1 MKKTKH
7 TIPDGTQVYWSGLHY
22 DRDNHLTQPGDEKH
36 YLALAKAAR
45 GPVLELACGTGRLA
59 IPLKKAGVDIT
70 GLDVALPMIEQA
82 RAKAKEAGLRMDF
95 IHGDA
100 RKFRLKKKFRLI
112 FIAYNSMQHIHS
124 IEDLESFFAS
134 VKAHLAPGGRFA
146 FDVFNPDPRH
156 LSRDSEEL
164 IPIGCYEDP
173 EGGGEILVNE
183 QYFYDRHLQSTAV
196 VWHYSKKGKKI
207 YSRRLRM
214 RCFFPLELDALLR
227 YNGFKVLAKYGDFK
241 HRPFGPASPK
251 QILVTKPAGSSK
263 GR

>member
-7 TIPDGTQVYWSGLHY
+7 TIPDGTQIYWSGLHY
-22 DRDNHLTQPGDEKH
+22 DRDNLACPGDEKH

-59 IPLKKAGVDIT
+59 IPLKKAGVGIT

-82 RAKAKEAGLRMDF
+82 RAKAKEAGLKMDF

-100 RKFRLKKKFRLI
+100 RKFRLKKKFKLI

-124 IEDLESFFAS
+124 IEDLESFFGS
-134 VKAHLAPGGRFA
+134 VRAHLAPGGKFA

-156 LSRDSEEL
+156 LARDSEEL

-173 EGGGEILVNE
+173 EGGGEILINE

-196 VWHYSKKGKKI
+196 VWHYSKKGRRLDSK
-207 YSRRLRM
+207 RLRM

-227 YNGFKVLAKYGDFK
+227 YNGFKALAKYGDFK

-251 QILVTKPAGSSK
+251 QILVTAPAGSPK